1 MARLVTDVDV
11 RLTDLVKDLSARG
24 VLSPEWR
31 AAFASVRRDVFLPD
45 TVWQVDGDGL
55 VPLRRA
61 DDPAGWLDAAYAD
74 AAVITQVDDGR
85 PVGPAGRGR
94 EMTSSAS
101 EPGVVALMLDELN
114 IEPGQRVC
122 EIGTGTGYN
131 AALLCARL
139 GAENVTS
146 IEIDPEVAEAARKA
160 LDGAGFRPCLV
171 VGDGAEGYRPNA
183 PYDRVIATAAA
194 GRVPYAWVAQTRPG
208 GRVLVPWASAY
219 HNGALLALTV
229 GADGTASGG
238 FVGNVAFMWLR
249 QQRTPIASV
258 EDDVHDLDRAETS
271 VTDLHPYDVVGEYD
285 ASLAIGLRV
294 PSCKNIVVLDED
306 GSGAYTVWFI
316 DQKSGSWASIGYE
329 RDAADC
335 PVRQFGPRRLWDEIA
350 AAYRWWDDHGRPGR
364 ERYGVTVTPET
375 QSVWL
380 DEPTNVVTD
389 A

>member
-1 MARLVTDVDV
+1 MAARLVTDVDA
-11 RLTDLVKDLSARG
+11 RLADLVKNLSARG
-24 VLSPEWR
+24 VLSPDWR
-31 AAFASVRRDVFLPD
+31 QAFASVRRDVFLPD
-45 TVWQVDGDGL
+45 TVWRDDGDGL

-61 DDPAGWLDAAYAD
+61 DDPAAWLDTAYAD
-74 AAVITQVDDGR
+74 APVITQVDDGR
-85 PVGPAGRGR
+85 PVGLAGR
-94 EMTSSAS
+94 EITSSAS
-101 EPGVVALMLDELN
+101 EPGVVALMLEELN

-139 GAENVTS
+139 GQESVTS
-146 IEIDPEVAEAARKA
+146 IEIDPEVAGAARKA
-160 LDGAGFRPCLV
+160 LDSAGFRPCLV

-183 PYDRVIATAAA
+183 PYDRVIATAATR
-194 GRVPYAWVAQTRPG
+194 RVPYAWVAQTRPG

-249 QQRTPIASV
+249 AQRTPIASV

-271 VTDLHPYDVVGEYD
+271 VTDLHPYHVVGEYD

-294 PSCKNIVVLDED
+294 PSCKNIVVLAED
-306 GSGAYTVWFI
+306 DSGEYTVWFI
-316 DQKSGSWASIGYE
+316 DQKSDSWASISYE
-329 RDAADC
+329 PDAPAY
-335 PVRQFGPRRLWDEIA
+335 PVRQFGPRRLWDEVET
-350 AAYRWWDDHGRPGR
+350 AYRWWDDQGQPGL
-364 ERYGVTVTPET
+364 ERYGVTVTPDT

-380 DEPTNVVTD
+380 DEPANVVTD
-389 A
+389 L